1 MFLEVVYVLR
11 MIGWI
16 KDFFLKWMW
25 TQRSLDTVTWD
36 EAAAKC
42 RNLSAAQ
49 SNKCHMCSMCMWG
62 TFFFLPWWGSK
73 VTGIQG
79 HQNEYLELGNSFIW
93 IQQYCKA
100 TELVLYLRKKYS
112 CDENKHSWLG
122 CFDLQ
127 VIEIDRAGLISR
139 FYSCFKFN

>member
-16 KDFFLKWMW
+16 KDFFKMNVNSEITGHNNLRWSGCEM
-25 TQRSLDTVTWD
+25 S
-36 EAAAKC
+36 EFKC
-42 RNLSAAQ
+42 CTIKQVSHVFNVHVRNI
-49 SNKCHMCSMCMWG
+49 
-62 TFFFLPWWGSK
+62 FFLPWWGSK

-79 HQNEYLELGNSFIW
+79 HQNEYLKLGNSFIW

-112 CDENKHSWLG
+112 CDENKHAWLG

-127 VIEIDRAGLISR
+127 VIEIDRASLISR